1 MSNTIIVVR
10 AIFSRKQQIF
20 LFLMIKLTFLN
31 ELISLRRLNQKSVI
45 FASTLFVVKH
55 IKNL

>member
-31 ELISLRRLNQKSVI
+31 ELISLRRLNQKSVT